1 MSYDGTM
8 TKAVAEEL
16 NRRFSGG
23 KIDKIYQPQED
34 TLVLNLRSRTDRGSL
49 LLSASANNPC
59 AYVTEKKFTN
69 PQTPP
74 AFCMLLR
81 KHLES
86 ATITGIDQVEMDRI
100 IRIKVEGFNELFDT
114 VEKTL
119 VIEMMGRYSN
129 IILLDENNVVMDAL
143 KRINGSMSRVRE
155 VLPGTD
161 YTLEGIVDRANPL
174 KETKAEFMNRLEEN
188 EGTSVKNFF
197 IRNYLGVSPLL
208 AREIAYRAGGSDK
221 DPVKLFESNDLY
233 DAFDALFD
241 EIRQS
246 NFKPQSISDGG
257 HIIAFSAV
265 NLTHYPEESKTFY
278 SGPSELLDHT
288 FSARVMEDRVRQ
300 KSQNLNKQIKTHLER
315 ALNKQEKMEFELRD
329 AKDRQKYKV
338 YGDLIS
344 SNAWKIEKG
353 ARSVTVDNFYDEMN
367 PLTIPLDETKDGIQ
381 NAARYYK
388 KFAKLKHA
396 EKLLAERIDKN
407 RNTIRYL
414 DAMLYNLDDAESID
428 EVNAIQEEFR
438 EDFLKKKFK
447 GHGENK
453 KKKKKKEPGY
463 LAFTSSEGF
472 PIYVGRNNRQNQE
485 LTLKFAR
492 KDDMWFHVKNGPG
505 SHVIIKTDGEELSD
519 ETILEGAA
527 LAAYYSRA
535 RQSAH
540 VEVDYTKRQ
549 FIRRHPSNQPG
560 LVIYTD
566 FSTVAVTP
574 EKTLVEKLKNK

>member
-16 NRRFSGG
+16 DSRFTGG
-23 KIDKIYQPQED
+23 RIDKIYQPQDD
-34 TLVLNLRSRTDRGSL
+34 TLVLNLRSKTDRGSL

-59 AYVTEKKFTN
+59 AYITEKKFKN

-86 ATITGIDQVEMDRI
+86 ATITAIEQVEMDRI
-100 IRIKVEGFNELFDT
+100 IKIKVDGFNELFDR

-129 IILLDENNVVMDAL
+129 IILLDENNTILDAL
-143 KRINGSMSRVRE
+143 KRINRSMSRVRE
-155 VLPGTD
+155 VLPGGS
-161 YTLEGIVDRANPL
+161 YTLEGIVDRTNPL
-174 KETKAEFMNRLEEN
+174 KETKEVFMARLHES
-188 EGTSVKNFF
+188 EGMSLKNFF
-197 IRNYLGVSPLL
+197 IRNYLGVSPLI

-221 DPVKLFESNDLY
+221 DPVKLFSSEDLY
-233 DAFDALFD
+233 GAFHSLFS
-241 EIRQS
+241 EIAASEFR
-246 NFKPQSISDGG
+246 PQSISDAG

-278 SGPSELLDHT
+278 DGPSALLDHT
-288 FSARVMEDRVRQ
+288 FSARVLEDRVRQ
-300 KSQNLNKQIKTHLER
+300 KSQNLNKQIKNHLER
-315 ALNKQEKMEFELRD
+315 ALHKQEKMEFELRD

-344 SNAWKIEKG
+344 SNAWKIQRG
-353 ARSVTVDNFYDEMN
+353 AGEVTLENFYDDMN
-367 PLTIPLDETKDGIQ
+367 LLTIPLDETKDGIQ

-388 KFAKLKHA
+388 KYTKLKHA
-396 EKLLAERIDKN
+396 EKLLADRIDKN

-428 EVNAIQEEFR
+428 EVDAIQEEFR
-438 EDFLKKKFK
+438 EDFLKKKYK
-447 GHGENK
+447 GRGENK
-453 KKKKKKEPGY
+453 KKKKKEPEY
-463 LAFTSSEGF
+463 LTFTSSDGF
-472 PIYVGRNNRQNQE
+472 AMYVGRNNRQNQE

-492 KDDMWFHVKNGPG
+492 KDDLWFHVKNGPG
-505 SHVIIKTDGEELSD
+505 SHVIVKTEGEDVGEA
-519 ETILEGAA
+519 TIYEGAA

-540 VEVDYTKRQ
+540 VDVDYTKRQ

-560 LVIYTD
+560 LVLYTD
-566 FSTVAVTP
+566 FFTVAVTP
-574 EKTLVEKLKNK
+574 EKEIIDKLKTK

>member
-16 NRRFSGG
+16 DSRFTGG
-23 KIDKIYQPQED
+23 KIDKIYQPQDD
-34 TLVLNLRSRTDRGSL
+34 TLVLNLRSKTDRGSL

-59 AYVTEKKFTN
+59 AYITEKKFKN

-86 ATITGIDQVEMDRI
+86 ATINAIEQVEMDRI
-100 IRIKVEGFNELFDT
+100 IKIKVDGFNELFDR

-129 IILLDENNVVMDAL
+129 IILLDENNTILDAL
-143 KRINGSMSRVRE
+143 KRINRSMSRVRE
-155 VLPGTD
+155 VLPGGS
-161 YTLEGIVDRANPL
+161 YTLEGIVDRTNPL
-174 KETKAEFMNRLEEN
+174 KETKEVFMARLHES
-188 EGTSVKNFF
+188 EGTSLKNFF
-197 IRNYLGVSPLL
+197 IRNYLGVSPLI

-221 DPVKLFESNDLY
+221 DPVKLFSSEDLY
-233 DAFDALFD
+233 GAFHSLFS
-241 EIRQS
+241 EIAASEFR
-246 NFKPQSISDGG
+246 PQSISDAG

-278 SGPSELLDHT
+278 DGPSALLDHT
-288 FSARVMEDRVRQ
+288 FSARVLEDRVRQ
-300 KSQNLNKQIKTHLER
+300 KSQNLNKQIKNHLER
-315 ALNKQEKMEFELRD
+315 ALHKQEKMEFELRD

-344 SNAWKIEKG
+344 SNAWKIQRG
-353 ARSVTVDNFYDEMN
+353 AGEVTLENFYDDMN

-388 KFAKLKHA
+388 KYTKLKHA
-396 EKLLAERIDKN
+396 EKLLADRIEKN

-428 EVNAIQEEFR
+428 EVDAIQAEFR
-438 EDFLKKKFK
+438 EDFLKKKYK
-447 GHGENK
+447 GHKENK
-453 KKKKKKEPGY
+453 KKKKKEPEY
-463 LAFTSSEGF
+463 LTFTSSEGF
-472 PIYVGRNNRQNQE
+472 AMYVGRNNRQNQE

-492 KDDMWFHVKNGPG
+492 KDDLWFHVKNGPG
-505 SHVIIKTDGEELSD
+505 SHVIVKTEGEEVG
-519 ETILEGAA
+519 EATIYEGAA

-540 VEVDYTKRQ
+540 VDVDYTKRQ

-560 LVIYTD
+560 LVLYTD

-574 EKTLVEKLKNK
+574 EKEIINKLKTK